1 MQIKEAAA
9 KCGLTEKAIRLYEE
23 KGLITPSYTEI
34 NGRKFRDYDEKTV
47 EQLKTIAGLRQSFFS
62 LEQIAAMQNTP
73 EDIPAIFSEYR
84 DELRG
89 KFRELEGL
97 LERADAVIPSSLS
110 SAEALA
116 EALGGVLPAPNEH
129 GHLPGQIADLSAAFS
144 EDEPYRIQKVETH
157 AVPEMRFRVWDED
170 VDRDAREEAYK
181 RYLAYARQ
189 WEKSYDHE
197 LKVDKIKHFWLYPIG
212 KFIVLPLLCLAVIGC
227 FLYFVGW
234 RSKVDITYTGYEIT
248 FSEDVWDEIGTKLN
262 ALPDGAV
269 PHEMDVSE
277 FPQAVEAEPI
287 SVRFDGQKINYL
299 IKPDC
304 FEGSIFADG
313 FDSYDAFHRTQKLDS
328 VVYRMELPG
337 SILPINAAATYPR
350 RAADKAMIMFS
361 SLTEKF
367 GKESGCLIFPLME
380 FKEMNATGEGHSL
393 ENTYIVLGAD
403 SPEEASHIFW
413 DQLWRLWQEDIYE
426 DDPDYFRNLITE
438 AE

>member
-9 KCGLTEKAIRLYEE
+9 QCGLTEKAIRLYEE

-34 NGRKFRDYDEKTV
+34 NGRKFRDYDDDTV
-47 EQLKTIAGLRQSFFS
+47 AQLKIIAGLRQSFFS

-116 EALGGVLPAPNEH
+116 EALGGVLPAPNE
-129 GHLPGQIADLSAAFS
+129 PPQIADLSAALP
-144 EDEPYRIQKVETH
+144 EDEPYRIRRVETH

-170 VDRDAREEAYK
+170 VDRDAREAAYE
-181 RYLAYARQ
+181 RYLRYAKE
-189 WEKSYDHE
+189 WERSYDTE
-197 LKVDKIKHFWLYPIG
+197 LKLDKIRHFWRYPIG
-212 KFIVLPLLCLAVIGC
+212 RFVVLPLLCIAVIGC

-262 ALPDGAV
+262 ALPDGAK
-269 PHEMDVSE
+269 PHEMDVSG
-277 FPQAVEAEPI
+277 FPQAVESE
-287 SVRFDGQKINYL
+287 SVKFHFDGVKINYL

-304 FEGSIFADG
+304 FEGYILPTFFG
-313 FDSYDAFHRTQKLDS
+313 FYDWHTGTWSDQYVL
-328 VVYRMELPG
+328 YRMTFPG
-337 SILPINAAATYPR
+337 KLQPQSTGIYYPCRTEDRTMVTYS
-350 RAADKAMIMFS
+350 D
-361 SLTEKF
+361 LTENF
-367 GKESGCLIFPLME
+367 GKEDGLIIFPLME
-380 FKEMNATGEGHSL
+380 SYQNTLTGDKGYRST
-393 ENTYIVLGAD
+393 NTYIILGAD
-403 SPEEASHIFW
+403 SPEEASQLFW
-413 DQLWRLWQEDIYE
+413 DKLWRKWQKDIFE
-426 DDPDYFRNLITE
+426 VDPDYFRKTTVTTE
-438 AE
+438 

>member
-9 KCGLTEKAIRLYEE
+9 TCGLTEKAIRLYEE
-23 KGLITPSYTEI
+23 KGLITPTYTEI

-116 EALGGVLPAPNEH
+116 EALGGVLPAPNE
-129 GHLPGQIADLSAAFS
+129 PAQVADLSAAFS

-181 RYLAYARQ
+181 RYLEYAKT
-189 WEKSYDHE
+189 WERSYDTE
-197 LKVDKIKHFWLYPIG
+197 LKLDKIKHFWLYPIG

-262 ALPDGAV
+262 ALPEGAV
-269 PHEMDVSE
+269 PHKMDVSG
-277 FPQAVEAEPI
+277 FPQAVGSKNI
-287 SVRFDGQKINYL
+287 DFRFDGWKTDYL
-299 IKPDC
+299 FKKDT
-304 FEGSIFADG
+304 FEGLMISDG
-313 FDSYDAFHRTQKLDS
+313 FGGFDAGNRRKLLGDMM
-328 VVYRMELPG
+328 YQMTLPG
-337 SILPINAAATYPR
+337 QIMQSGFYTTPI
-350 RAADKAMIMFS
+350 RAADRALLLFC
-361 SLTEKF
+361 EYAADF
-367 GKESGCLIFPLME
+367 GDEDGILIFPLME
-380 FKEMNATGEGHSL
+380 SNGFNANGEGHSSS
-393 ENTYIVLGAD
+393 NTYIILGAD
-403 SPEEASHIFW
+403 SPEEASQLFW
-413 DQLWRLWQEDIYE
+413 DRLWRQWQEDIYE
-426 DDPDYFRNLITE
+426 VNPDYFRETAPITD
-438 AE
+438 

>member
-34 NGRKFRDYDEKTV
+34 NGRKFRDYDDETV
-47 EQLKTIAGLRQSFFS
+47 AQLQMIAGLRQSFFS

-97 LERADAVIPSSLS
+97 LERADAITPASLT
-110 SAEALA
+110 SADALA
-116 EALGGVLPAPNEH
+116 QALSGTLAAPAKPEQ
-129 GHLPGQIADLSAAFS
+129 LAADTAQIPK
-144 EDEPYRIQKVETH
+144 DEPYRIRRVETH

-170 VDRDAREEAYK
+170 VDRDAREAAYR
-181 RYLAYARQ
+181 RYLNYAQQ
-189 WEKSYDHE
+189 WAKSYDNE
-197 LKVDKIKHFWLYPIG
+197 LKLDKIKHFWLYPIG
-212 KFIVLPLLCLAVIGC
+212 KFVVLPLLCLAVVGC

-234 RSKVDITYTGYEIT
+234 RTKVDITYSGYEIT
-248 FSEDVWDEIGTKLN
+248 FSEDVWYEINEPLN
-262 ALPDGAV
+262 ALPEGAK
-269 PHEMDVSE
+269 PHEMDVSG

-313 FDSYDAFHRTQKLDS
+313 FGSYDAFHRTQKLDS
-328 VVYRMELPG
+328 VIYRMELPG

-380 FKEMNATGEGHSL
+380 FKEANAAGEGHSL

-413 DQLWRLWQEDIYE
+413 DRLWRSWQEDIYE

>member
-23 KGLITPSYTEI
+23 KGLITPTYTEI

-84 DELRG
+84 DELRD

-144 EDEPYRIQKVETH
+144 ENEPYRIQKVETH

-181 RYLAYARQ
+181 RYLAYAQQ

-212 KFIVLPLLCLAVIGC
+212 KFIVLPLLSLAVIGC

-234 RSKVDITYTGYEIT
+234 RSKVDISYTGYEIT
-248 FSEDVWDEIGTKLN
+248 FSEDVWDAIGTKLN

-277 FPQAVEAEPI
+277 FPQAVEAETI
-287 SVRFDGQKINYL
+287 NIRFDGQKINYL

-304 FEGSIFADG
+304 FEGYILPPYFG
-313 FDSYDAFHRTQKLDS
+313 FYDRSSRTWSGKWIK
-328 VVYRMELPG
+328 YRMELPG
-337 SILPINAAATYPR
+337 HLLPLNPSLAYPTR
-350 RAADKAMIMFS
+350 TDDHAMIILS
-361 SLTEKF
+361 YLAENF
-367 GKESGCLIFPLME
+367 GKNDGIIIFPLME
-380 FKEMNATGEGHSL
+380 QDQDGEGYHSS
-393 ENTYIVLGAD
+393 NTYIVLGAD

-413 DQLWRLWQEDIYE
+413 DQLWRQWQEDIYE
-426 DDPDYFRNLITE
+426 VNPDYFRETAPITE
-438 AE
+438 